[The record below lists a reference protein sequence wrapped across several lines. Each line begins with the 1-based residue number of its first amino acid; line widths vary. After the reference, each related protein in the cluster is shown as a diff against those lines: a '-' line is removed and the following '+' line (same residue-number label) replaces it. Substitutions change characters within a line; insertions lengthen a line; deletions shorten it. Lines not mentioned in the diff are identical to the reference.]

1 MGGSGES
8 GESRGAGGLGSGG
21 AGVSRLVEKL
31 GPAAVALVA
40 LWFYRGALGLAYFND
55 DPTGHF
61 AWMEGRSVVDF
72 FTGSAAYGYYRPVVF
87 SALRLFERLF
97 GNAAWP
103 HNPVADHA
111 LLLLLHAAN
120 TALVWGLARALARPS
135 GRGGAAF
142 AWLAA
147 LLFAALPFSYEAV
160 AYVASL
166 THPLVVFWVL
176 ATLHLYLRRL
186 TADGR
191 RPTADRRRPTTDPLP
206 TAHWP
211 LPTGHWPLPTA
222 HWPLPTAHWPLFT
235 VYCLL
240 FTTLLAL
247 LTHENGLLVLPA
259 LLGVDWLR
267 RPGDSAGDRLRRLW
281 PVGALAALYV
291 VLWLAIPKNSGQG
304 LNTPTDIAAN
314 AVPFLQALVFPLL
327 PVLRLGAGDV
337 AALVVAAV
345 GLLAVLGLA
354 AWRAGAARLWVF
366 ALGWA
371 ALAALPS
378 LLFLQPAYV
387 YGSPRLSYL
396 PAVGV
401 GLLWALPLLWLRRRR
416 RVGGAALA
424 ALTGVAVAALLWP
437 PRPFVVCQLDFYAAT
452 SRMARQMGAI
462 GATAPAGRELV
473 FVNAP
478 FFFSSTA
485 ERPDGCPSPYPW
497 TPTGGILIPPY
508 AQPRDFVR
516 FNGGPDRAATGVTF
530 TGYAPGWRTFGPEID
545 GDGLRAATGASAVYV
560 FDLGRG
566 GFADL
571 SAAWQPEAAPA
582 AAPLATFGDALALV
596 GATAEATEA
605 ALNVR
610 LDWRVLAAPSFL
622 PAVFVHVYDAGGAL
636 AAQSDG
642 PPAGGLAPPAL
653 WRPGDGLI
661 DTRRIDLSA
670 LPPGR
675 YAVAVGV
682 YNPADGLRLPA
693 VAAGARLPDDVWP
706 LGTIT
711 R

>member
-1 MGGSGES
+1 MGGS

-21 AGVSRLVEKL
+21 AGVSRLVERL

-40 LWFYRGALGLAYFND
+40 LWLYRGALGLAYFND

-61 AWMEGRSVVDF
+61 AWMEGRTVVDF

-87 SALRLFERLF
+87 TALRLFERLF
-97 GNAAWP
+97 GSAAWP

-111 LLLLLHAAN
+111 ILLLLHAAN

-135 GRGGAAF
+135 GRGGVAF

-147 LLFAALPFSYEAV
+147 LLFAALPFNYEAV

-176 ATLHLYLRRL
+176 ATLHLYLRWL
-186 TADGR
+186 TTDGR
-191 RPTADRRRPTTDPLP
+191 RPTAGHGLRTTDHRPRTTDPLT
-206 TAHWP
+206 TARWPLPAGHWP
-211 LPTGHWPLPTA
+211 LPTGHWP
-222 HWPLPTAHWPLFT
+222 
-235 VYCLL
+235 L

-259 LLGVDWLR
+259 LLGVDWLW
-267 RPGDSAGDRLRRLW
+267 RPGDPARARLRRLW

-291 VLWLAIPKNSGQG
+291 VLWLAIPKNSGQS
-304 LNTPTDIAAN
+304 LNAPADIAAN

-337 AALVVAAV
+337 AALVVVAV

-371 ALAALPS
+371 GLAALPS
-378 LLFLQPAYV
+378 LLFLDPAYV

-401 GLLWALPLLWLRRRR
+401 GLLWGLPLLWLRRRLG
-416 RVGGAALA
+416 VGGAA
-424 ALTGVAVAALLWP
+424 ALTVVAAVALLWP
-437 PRPFVVCQLDFYAAT
+437 ARPFVACQLDFYAET
-452 SRMARQMGAI
+452 SRLARQMGAI
-462 GATAPAGRELV
+462 GADASRERELV

-485 ERPDGCPSPYPW
+485 ARPDGCPSPYPW

-530 TGYAPGWRTFGPEID
+530 AGYAPGWRTFGPEID
-545 GDGLRAATGASAVYV
+545 GDGLRAAAAGRAAYV

-582 AAPLATFGDALALV
+582 AAPLATFGDALAFV
-596 GATAEATEA
+596 GGTATATGET
-605 ALNVR
+605 LDVR
-610 LDWRVLAAPSFL
+610 LDWRVLAALPFL

-642 PPAGGLAPPAL
+642 PPGSGLAPLAL
-653 WRPGDGLI
+653 WRPGDGLR
-661 DTRRIDLSA
+661 DTRRIDLSG
-670 LPPGR
+670 LPPGS

-693 VAAGARLPDDVWP
+693 VAAGARLRDDVWP

>member
-1 MGGSGES
+1 MARSGE
-8 GESRGAGGLGSGG
+8 AGRPGSGG
-21 AGVSRLVEKL
+21 ETSGRDARRLAVAL

-40 LWFYRGALGLAYFND
+40 LWLYRDALGLAYFND

-61 AWMEGRSVVDF
+61 AWMESRSVLDL

-87 SALRLFERLF
+87 TALRLFERLF
-97 GNAAWP
+97 GNAVWP
-103 HNPVADHA
+103 HNPLADHA

-120 TALVWGLARALARPS
+120 TALVWALARALARPS
-135 GRGGAAF
+135 GRGGPAF

-147 LLFAALPFSYEAV
+147 LVFAALPFSYEAV

-176 ATLHLYLRRL
+176 ATLHLYLRGL
-186 TADGR
+186 TADDR
-191 RPTADRRRPTTDPLP
+191 RPTADRRPQTTRRWLPPTDLLS
-206 TAHWP
+206 TAPWP
-211 LPTGHWPLPTA
+211 LATA
-222 HWPLPTAHWPLFT
+222 
-235 VYCLL
+235 
-240 FTTLLAL
+240 LLAL

-267 RPGDSAGDRLRRLW
+267 RPDDAMRDRLRRLW
-281 PVGALAALYV
+281 PVGAAAALYV
-291 VLWLAIPKNSGQG
+291 ILWLAIPKNSGQG
-304 LNTPTDIAAN
+304 LNAPADIAAN

-327 PVLRLGAGDV
+327 PALRLGAGDV
-337 AALVVAAV
+337 AALVMAAV
-345 GLLAVLGLA
+345 GLLAVLGLMA
-354 AWRAGAARLWVF
+354 GRAGAARLWVF
-366 ALGWA
+366 ALGWTV
-371 ALAALPS
+371 LAALPS
-378 LLFLQPAYV
+378 LLFLDPAYV

-401 GLLWALPLLWLRRRR
+401 GLLWALPLLWLRRRL

-424 ALTGVAVAALLWP
+424 VLTGVAAGALLWP
-437 PRPFVVCQLDFYAAT
+437 ARPFVACQLDFYAAT
-452 SRMARQMGAI
+452 SRMARQMGAL
-462 GATAPAGRELV
+462 GHAAPAGRELV

-485 ERPDGCPSPYPW
+485 ALPDGCPSPYPW

-530 TGYAPGWRTFGPEID
+530 AGYAPGWRTFGPAID
-545 GDGLRAATGASAVYV
+545 GDGLRAAAGESAVYV

-582 AAPLATFGDALALV
+582 AAPLATFGDALALA
-596 GATAEATEA
+596 GASAEATAA
-605 ALNVR
+605 ALAVR
-610 LDWRVLAAPSFL
+610 LDWRVLAAPPFL

-636 AAQSDG
+636 VAQSDG
-642 PPAGGLAPPAL
+642 PPGGGLAPLAL
-653 WRPGDGLI
+653 WRPGDGLS
-661 DTRRIDLSA
+661 DARWLDLRA
-670 LPPGR
+670 LPPGV
-675 YAVAVGV
+675 YTVAVGI
-682 YNPADGLRLPA
+682 YNPADAARLPA
-693 VAAGARLPDDVWP
+693 VAGVRLRDDVWP
-706 LGTIT
+706 LETIT

>member
-1 MGGSGES
+1 MGES
-8 GESRGAGGLGSGG
+8 GGCRGRTGVRGRGSGG
-21 AGVSRLVEKL
+21 ESVPRAGRLAGAL
-31 GPAAVALVA
+31 GPVAVALVA
-40 LWFYRGALGLAYFND
+40 LWLYRGALGLAYFND

-87 SALRLFERLF
+87 TALRLFERLF
-97 GNAAWP
+97 GSAAWP

-120 TALVWGLARALARPS
+120 TALMWRLARALARPS

-186 TADGR
+186 TADRR
-191 RPTADRRRPTTDPLP
+191 RPTADRRLQATGHGQLATAPLP
-206 TAHWP
+206 TAHWLLSTVHCP
-211 LPTGHWPLPTA
+211 LVTA
-222 HWPLPTAHWPLFT
+222 
-235 VYCLL
+235 
-240 FTTLLAL
+240 LLAL

-281 PVGALAALYV
+281 PVGALAALYA

-304 LNTPTDIAAN
+304 LNAPTDIAAN

-327 PVLRLGAGDV
+327 PALRLGAGDV
-337 AALVVAAV
+337 AALAVAAV

-354 AWRAGAARLWVF
+354 AWRAGAARLWGF
-366 ALGWA
+366 ALGWTV
-371 ALAALPS
+371 LAALPS
-378 LLFLQPAYV
+378 LLFLDPAYV

-401 GLLWALPLLWLRRRR
+401 GLLWGLPLLWLRRRL

-424 ALTGVAVAALLWP
+424 ALTGVAAAALLWP
-437 PRPFVVCQLDFYAAT
+437 ARPFVACQLDFYAET

-462 GATAPAGRELV
+462 GASAPAGRELV

-485 ERPDGCPSPYPW
+485 ARPDGCPSPYPW

-508 AQPRDFVR
+508 AQLRDFVR

-530 TGYAPGWRTFGPEID
+530 AGYAPGWRTFGPAID
-545 GDGLRAATGASAVYV
+545 GDGLRTAMGESAAYV

-571 SAAWQPEAAPA
+571 SAAWQSAAAPA

-596 GATAEATEA
+596 GASAEATEA
-605 ALNVR
+605 ALDVR
-610 LDWRVLAAPSFL
+610 LDWRVLAAPPFL

-636 AAQSDG
+636 VAQSDG
-642 PPAGGLAPPAL
+642 PPAGGLAPLAL
-653 WRPGDGLI
+653 WRPGDRLS
-661 DTRRIDLSA
+661 DARQIDLSA
-670 LPPGR
+670 LPPGS

-693 VAAGARLPDDVWP
+693 VAAGARLPNDVW
-706 LGTIT
+706 LLRTIT

>member
-1 MGGSGES
+1 MGGSG
-8 GESRGAGGLGSGG
+8 GEGGWGSGG
-21 AGVSRLVEKL
+21 EGVSRLVGQL
-31 GPAAVALVA
+31 GPVAAALVA
-40 LWFYRGALGLAYFND
+40 LWLYRGALGLVYFND

-61 AWMEGRSVVDF
+61 AWMEGRSVADF

-87 SALRLFERLF
+87 TTLRLFERLF
-97 GNAAWP
+97 SSAVWP

-120 TALVWGLARALARPS
+120 TALVWSLARALARPS

-176 ATLHLYLRRL
+176 VTLHLYLRWL
-186 TADGR
+186 TADP
-191 RPTADRRRPTTDPLP
+191 RPPTTDHRPATTGHWFHWLLPTDPLP
-206 TAHWP
+206 TDLLATAYWP
-211 LPTGHWPLPTA
+211 L
-222 HWPLPTAHWPLFT
+222 
-235 VYCLL
+235 V
-240 FTTLLAL
+240 TTLLAL

-291 VLWLAIPKNSGQG
+291 VLWLAIPKNSGQS
-304 LNTPTDIAAN
+304 LNAPADIAAN
-314 AVPFLQALVFPLL
+314 AVPFLQTLVFPLL
-327 PVLRLGAGDV
+327 PALRLGAGNV
-337 AALVVAAV
+337 AALVIAAV
-345 GLLAVLGLA
+345 GLLAVVGLA
-354 AWRAGAARLWVF
+354 AWRVGAARLWVF

-371 ALAALPS
+371 VLAALPS
-378 LLFLQPAYV
+378 LLFLDPAYV

-401 GLLWALPLLWLRRRR
+401 GLLWGLPLLWLRRRL
-416 RVGGAALA
+416 RVDGTALA
-424 ALTGVAVAALLWP
+424 ALTGVAAVALLWP
-437 PRPFVVCQLDFYAAT
+437 ARPFVACQLDFYAAT

-462 GATAPAGRELV
+462 GAAAPAGRELI

-485 ERPDGCPSPYPW
+485 ARPDGCPSPYPW

-516 FNGGPDRAATGVTF
+516 FNGGPDRAAAGVTF
-530 TGYAPGWRTFGPEID
+530 AGYAPGWRTFGPQID
-545 GDGLRAATGASAVYV
+545 GDELRAAAGESAAYV
-560 FDLGRG
+560 FDLDRG

-571 SAAWQPEAAPA
+571 SAAWQPQAAPA

-596 GATAEATEA
+596 EASTETNAA
-605 ALNVR
+605 ALAVR
-610 LDWRVLAAPSFL
+610 LDWRVLAAPPFL
-622 PAVFVHVYDAGGAL
+622 PAVFVHVYDDGGAL
-636 AAQSDG
+636 VAQSDG
-642 PPAGGLAPPAL
+642 PPAGGLAPLAL
-653 WRPGDGLI
+653 WRPGDSLR
-661 DTRRIDLSA
+661 DARRIDLSA
-670 LPPGR
+670 LPPGS
-675 YAVAVGV
+675 YVIAVGV
-682 YNPADGLRLPA
+682 YNPADGTRLPA
-693 VAAGARLPDDVWP
+693 IDGDGELPDEV
-706 LGTIT
+706 LLLSHVE
-711 R
+711 RR

>member
-1 MGGSGES
+1 VGGSGES
-8 GESRGAGGLGSGG
+8 RGCRGRTGVRGRGSRGESIPRARRLAGA
-21 AGVSRLVEKL
+21 L
-31 GPAAVALVA
+31 GPVAVALIA
-40 LWFYRGALGLAYFND
+40 LWLYRGALGLAYFND

-87 SALRLFERLF
+87 TALRLFERLF
-97 GNAAWP
+97 GSVAWP

-120 TALVWGLARALARPS
+120 TALVWRLARALARPS

-147 LLFAALPFSYEAV
+147 LLFATLPFSYEAV

-176 ATLHLYLRRL
+176 VTLHLYLRRP
-186 TADGR
+186 TAGR
-191 RPTADRRRPTTDPLP
+191 RPPTADDRPPTTDHGPQ
-206 TAHWP
+206 T
-211 LPTGHWPLPTA
+211 TGHWLLTTDLLPTDLLSTA
-222 HWPLPTAHWPLFT
+222 PWPLSTA
-235 VYCLL
+235 
-240 FTTLLAL
+240 LLAL

-291 VLWLAIPKNSGQG
+291 VVWLAIPKNSGQG
-304 LNTPTDIAAN
+304 LNAPAGIAAN
-314 AVPFLQALVFPLL
+314 AVPFLQTLVFPLL
-327 PVLRLGAGDV
+327 PALRLDAGDV

-366 ALGWA
+366 ALGWTV
-371 ALAALPS
+371 LAALPS
-378 LLFLQPAYV
+378 LLFLDPAYV

-401 GLLWALPLLWLRRRR
+401 GLLWGLPLLWLRRLRA
-416 RVGGAALA
+416 GGAALA
-424 ALTGVAVAALLWP
+424 ALTGVVALALLWP
-437 PRPFVVCQLDFYAAT
+437 ARPFVACQLDFYADT
-452 SRMARQMGAI
+452 SRTARQMGAI
-462 GATAPAGRELV
+462 GASAPAGRELL

-485 ERPDGCPSPYPW
+485 EHPDGCPSAYPW

-530 TGYAPGWRTFGPEID
+530 AGYAPGWRTFGPEID
-545 GDGLRAATGASAVYV
+545 GDGLRAAAGDRAAYV

-571 SAAWQPEAAPA
+571 SAAWQSAAAPA

-596 GATAEATEA
+596 GASAEATEA
-605 ALNVR
+605 ALDVR
-610 LDWRVLAAPSFL
+610 LDWRVLAAPPFL

-636 AAQSDG
+636 VAQSDG
-642 PPAGGLAPPAL
+642 PPAGGLAPLAL
-653 WRPGDGLI
+653 WRPGDRLS
-661 DTRRIDLSA
+661 DARQIDLSA
-670 LPPGR
+670 LPPGS

-693 VAAGARLPDDVWP
+693 VAAGARLPNDVW
-706 LGTIT
+706 LLRTIT